1 MFRAFLI
8 AIGVSMCIVGAE
20 CLVVDQAVVTYRK
33 KSKETEQKS
42 SNDASNPFWQQPN
55 VPESS
60 PGIVRR
66 EITPP
71 EWAPWRFLSGG
82 VVVALY
88 AMTAKRD

>member
-42 SNDASNPFWQQPN
+42 KIGRAH
-55 VPESS
+55 V
-60 PGIVRR
+60 
-66 EITPP
+66 
-71 EWAPWRFLSGG
+71 
-82 VVVALY
+82 
-88 AMTAKRD
+88 